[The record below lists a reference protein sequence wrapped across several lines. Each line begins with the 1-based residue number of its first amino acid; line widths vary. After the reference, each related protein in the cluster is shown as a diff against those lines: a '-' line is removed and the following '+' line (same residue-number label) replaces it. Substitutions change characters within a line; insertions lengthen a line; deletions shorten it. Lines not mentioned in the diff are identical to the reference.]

1 MFLKVS
7 PFTSAAESECRYN
20 IGADALMFVSR
31 ISSPVMK
38 DYSATIRYP
47 LKVRSLKA
55 TPERR
60 AVDVDDRKRKAI

>member
-1 MFLKVS
+1 MFLKES
-7 PFTSAAESECRYN
+7 ASTSAAESECRYN
-20 IGADALMFVSR
+20 IGADARMFVRR

-38 DYSATIRYP
+38 DCSETIRYP
-47 LKVRSLKA
+47 LKFISVKE

>member
-1 MFLKVS
+1 
-7 PFTSAAESECRYN
+7 
-20 IGADALMFVSR
+20 MFVRR

-47 LKVRSLKA
+47 LKLRSLKA

-60 AVDVDDRKRKAI
+60 ADDVDDRKRKAI